1 MIQDPEALAHLAA
14 VREHWLNEGPLGTL
28 LALTATVWGTNLRR
42 YEPERLGDDQLVLGI
57 QCSRNL
63 CNLTVEALRGVT
75 GTKARDRQTLE
86 ISFGGQM
93 LHVNKAPA
101 PSSLWNIWS
110 MDWRTSDVREEA
122 ARLNSAAYQS
132 DHGTLFAGLP
142 KRLKGDVDQLR
153 HLHCTWQGLPDGEVR
168 HWLGFPRTGDR
179 PWFAVVELDPPGDMG
194 RGGQP
199 ATGTEPPSS
208 SPQFDALAE
217 PTVRV
222 TRRPRPAVS

>member
-1 MIQDPEALAHLAA
+1 MAQDPEVLTRLAIA
-14 VREHWLNEGPLGTL
+14 RDHWLNEGPLGTVL
-28 LALTATVWGTNLRR
+28 ELTAKVWRTNQER

-63 CNLTVEALRGVT
+63 CNLTVRALHGVT

-86 ISFGGQM
+86 VSFGGQV

-101 PSSLWNIWS
+101 PSSQWNIWS

-122 ARLNSAAYQS
+122 ARLNSAAYHS
-132 DHGTLFAGLP
+132 DHGTLFANLP
-142 KRLKGDVDQLR
+142 DRKKGDVSELR
-153 HLHCTWQGLPDGEVR
+153 HLHYTWQGLPDGEVR
-168 HWLGFPRTGDR
+168 HWLGFPRLGDL
-179 PWFAVVELDPPGDMG
+179 PWFAVVELDGPGDMG

-199 ATGTEPPSS
+199 ATTTEPPTG

-222 TRRPRPAVS
+222 TRRPQPAAS